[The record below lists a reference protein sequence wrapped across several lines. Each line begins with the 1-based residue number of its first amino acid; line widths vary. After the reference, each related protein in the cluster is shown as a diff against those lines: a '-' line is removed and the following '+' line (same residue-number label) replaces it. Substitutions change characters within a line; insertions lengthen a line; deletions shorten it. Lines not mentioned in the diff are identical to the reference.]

1 MPSFSVAI
9 VSADALAAANRRGRL
24 VVVAVPGALGKEEQQ
39 KVRRPVV
46 RSWTGV
52 ATIGLVI
59 SHSGTGGHL
68 GGGGPSSVVVN

>member
-9 VSADALAAANRRGRL
+9 VSADALTAANRRRL
-24 VVVAVPGALGKEEQQ
+24 VVVAVPGALGKEQQ
-39 KVRRPVV
+39 KLRRPVV

-59 SHSGTGGHL
+59 SHSGTRTW
-68 GGGGPSSVVVN
+68 VVGRLRAW